1 LLPPS
6 APRDTSGLAA
16 GHDSTGAAG
25 TITADTT
32 RPEIH
37 DTTPAHPA
45 PTGAPGTL
53 VLTGLPKNA
62 RIQVDGQTV
71 PKSPVD
77 LPSGTHRVRVSAP
90 GKEAFEQQVVIMPG
104 QTHQV
109 AVDLSAAAAADG
121 GDPCGQPG
129 PAYNQ
134 GNVCFDAR
142 PVPLSATTVPLPA
155 NTPVVPRPAIL
166 MVHVSAD
173 GGTLEARIFAGS
185 NVETFN
191 SQALDLARALRWNP
205 ATKNGD
211 AVDAWTQLLVRPTN
225 Q

>member
-1 LLPPS
+1 V
-6 APRDTSGLAA
+6 
-16 GHDSTGAAG
+16 
-25 TITADTT
+25 
-32 RPEIH
+32 
-37 DTTPAHPA
+37 
-45 PTGAPGTL
+45 
-53 VLTGLPKNA
+53 VLTS
-62 RIQVDGQTV
+62 V
-71 PKSPVD
+71 
-77 LPSGTHRVRVSAP
+77 THRVRVYET
-90 GKEAFEQQVVIMPG
+90 GKQPWEQQVVIMPG
-104 QTHQV
+104 QTHQI
-109 AVDLSAAAAADG
+109 AVDLSVAAAPDG
-121 GDPCGQPG
+121 GDPCGVPG

-173 GGTLEARIFAGS
+173 GATLEARIFAGS